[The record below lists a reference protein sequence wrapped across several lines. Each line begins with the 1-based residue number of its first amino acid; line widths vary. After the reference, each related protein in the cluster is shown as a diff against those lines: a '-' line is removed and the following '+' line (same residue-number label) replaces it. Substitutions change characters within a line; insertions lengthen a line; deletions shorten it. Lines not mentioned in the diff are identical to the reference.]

1 MDQDCLPTAYRKN
14 MLKVA
19 RRRACPLVESGY
31 WDRENVVTRP
41 GPRAEVQQLL
51 RPCAITVVA
60 SDFGFEVLQT
70 FRDTAARSSKRTA
83 ISSPASSWQK

>member
-41 GPRAEVQQLL
+41 GPQADYVPVRNTDVADVFDTILYATSASPQTETANAVH
-51 RPCAITVVA
+51 PYVV
-60 SDFGFEVLQT
+60 
-70 FRDTAARSSKRTA
+70 
-83 ISSPASSWQK
+83 